1 MTKQR
6 IPGTWAHAAFTIGE
20 RIGAKRAAAAAQVGE
35 RTFYNWADPDL
46 ETTPTLTQAFALDLA
61 FADAGGEE
69 LPFLAVYQ
77 AASAC
82 RAIVVEPCC
91 LALVDE
97 IAETAKEFGEAVE
110 HSLAAARPTA
120 SRSQVLRAMTEA
132 VELQQATKNIVRRLG
147 AIIRRGAGPR
157 LQAGV
162 PHEGQTK
169 PTFCVSGVQKSGH
182 LPDKRASDAHRARGA
197 DALRQ

>member
-20 RIGAKRAAAAAQVGE
+20 QIGAKRAAAVAKVSE

-46 ETTPTLTQAFALDLA
+46 EATPTLAQAFALDMA
-61 FADAGGEE
+61 FVDDGGDA

-77 AASAC
+77 AASEC
-82 RAIVVEPCC
+82 RAIVIDPCR

-110 HSLAAARPTA
+110 HGLAAARPTA
-120 SRSQVLRAMTEA
+120 SRSDVLRAMTEA
-132 VELQQATKNIVRRLG
+132 AELEQATKNFTRRLG
-147 AIIRRGAGPR
+147 AIFRRGAGPR
-157 LQAGV
+157 QIAG
-162 PHEGQTK
+162 GT
-169 PTFCVSGVQKSGH
+169 
-182 LPDKRASDAHRARGA
+182 L
-197 DALRQ
+197 